1 MQKKIII
8 YAFLL
13 VAGIFSG
20 GCKKDNYPG
29 GQISPYIAIFDVR
42 NLYKGQDVSLT
53 TNNLFGSDYITG
65 VVVSDH
71 TGGNLPA
78 GLLVVQDNR
87 RLSKLRG
94 ISIALGD
101 AAADFVPGDSVVVKV
116 TGGVL
121 KRVDGI
127 LQITGITKEKINKV
141 GTAENILANEI
152 STKTILADP
161 DEYESSLSVIVKGGF
176 DPLPAAGDVLAGDKI
191 VNDGFGNIT
200 LHTEATAAFA
210 DTTAPVL
217 ANFYGIIFNTNGK
230 DGALVPQLRMR
241 KASDLE
247 VLSSTI
253 KIAPVLITGFM
264 SDVVKGSK
272 ADGNYEYI
280 QLMATR
286 DIDFSVTPFSVV
298 TTNNANASTPT
309 GYPAQ
314 GWATGGLRTYKI
326 NLTSGKAAKGA
337 FFYVGGTAKM
347 INGEVSTDISAANWI
362 SPYNYATS
370 NGADFGTKTTNLLAN
385 SGNAFGMA
393 VFEGTTVTV
402 DTEPVD
408 VIFISTGGSLYT
420 AGPPAQGYRITNTDW
435 YDVKNPRTRK
445 DQPFYRSG
453 TNTLALTY
461 NTSDVGIFN
470 LLGGE
475 YSPALGRWTTAR
487 SQHNI
492 TLTKTSALTEIET
505 PESTKL
511 K

>member
-1 MQKKIII
+1 MQKKIFI

-13 VAGIFSG
+13 VAVVFSG

-53 TNNLFGSDYITG
+53 TNNMSGSDYITG

-71 TGGNLPA
+71 SGGNLPA

-94 ISIALGD
+94 IAIPLGD
-101 AAADFVPGDSVVVKV
+101 AAADFVPGDSVVIKA

-127 LQITGITKEKINKV
+127 LQITGITKDKV
-141 GTAENILANEI
+141 NRVAAGSMILANQI
-152 STKTILADP
+152 STSTILANP

-176 DPLPAAGDVLAGDKI
+176 DPLPAPGDVLAGDKI
-191 VNDGFGNIT
+191 LNDGFGNIT

-217 ANFYGIIFNTNGK
+217 ANFYGIIFNTAGK

-241 KASDLE
+241 KASDVV

-253 KIAPVLITGFM
+253 TIAPVLITGFM

-309 GYPAQ
+309 GYPAK
-314 GWATGGLRTYKI
+314 GWATGGLRTYKF
-326 NLTSGKAAKGA
+326 NLTSGKAAKGT

-362 SPYNYATS
+362 SPYNYAT
-370 NGADFGTKTTNLLAN
+370 NAGADFGTKTTNLLAN

-402 DTEPVD
+402 DSIPVD

-435 YDVKNPRTRK
+435 YDVKNPVSLK

-453 TNTLALTY
+453 SNTLALTY

-470 LLGGE
+470 MLGGE
-475 YSPALGRWTTAR
+475 YRPSLGRWTTAR

-492 TLTKTSALTEIET
+492 TLTKTSALAEIEA
-505 PESTKL
+505 EGSTKL